1 MSLEFHSP
9 FGMRV
14 RFCGQRM
21 GSSGQL
27 ESFLISSKCLHNVL
41 SGYIMLLTRALR
53 VMLCCY
59 GGTAE
64 SQLPMVFLLVQL
76 SLMCS

>member
-27 ESFLISSKCLHNVL
+27 ESFLVSSKCLHNVL
-41 SGYIMLLTRALR
+41 IYNGYIMLLARALR
-53 VMLCCY
+53 VTLCCY

-64 SQLPMVFLLVQL
+64 SQLANGL
-76 SLMCS
+76 SVSAA